1 MHWERSHVN
10 PMLALRATICNERW
24 RELWHQALTHHRK
37 RQVLRKSTRAKPQT
51 PALPPGADVSSQA
64 SPPVPSAAVSEHLSP
79 PPPVLEALQP
89 RSCRLSRRHTRQR
102 MNCSQHN
109 SSDVNADICLCGRP
123 LVRFKGHRPKQY
135 RSDRCRQRAHR
146 KRQATISS
154 PCSAHR
160 LKAAAHR
167 KQTHKRLQPSRQ
179 PFVRKDPQTCPCG
192 TPLARQRGHRPREY
206 CSDRCRQRAHRE
218 RRAQGS

>member
-1 MHWERSHVN
+1 MQYPTFRDQGWPIGSGMVESANKNVVEARLKGTGMHWERSHVN

-64 SPPVPSAAVSEHLSP
+64 SPPVPSAAVSLPLSP

-123 LVRFKGHRPKQY
+123 LVRFKGHRPK
-135 RSDRCRQRAHR
+135 
-146 KRQATISS
+146 K
-154 PCSAHR
+154 
-160 LKAAAHR
+160 
-167 KQTHKRLQPSRQ
+167 
-179 PFVRKDPQTCPCG
+179 
-192 TPLARQRGHRPREY
+192 
-206 CSDRCRQRAHRE
+206 
-218 RRAQGS
+218 